1 MSGSTVAAIGALV
14 DTHRELVP
22 VLDEHLQDNDG
33 QVLPHLVMAD
43 VIRWLVTHRT
53 SHPAA
58 CLSIL
63 DWLGVEFERGPD
75 DVRGLITVSGVQM
88 IPDPGQ
94 PGSELR
100 DLLGPGLRQV
110 DPWLA

>member
-14 DTHRELVP
+14 DAHRELVP

-33 QVLPHLVMAD
+33 QVLPHLVLAEI
-43 VIRWLVTHRT
+43 IRWLVARRA
-53 SHPAA
+53 SHPAD
-58 CLSIL
+58 CRSIL
-63 DWLGVEFERGPD
+63 DWLRVEYGRGPD
-75 DVRGLITVSGVQM
+75 DVRDLIAVSGVQI

-100 DLLGPGLRQV
+100 DLLGQELRQV